1 MKFLIKQRTALT
13 NASMKSSEISY
24 VLIPPDTNK
33 FCCCFQSK
41 LILNVLN
48 IVSRLTEISAQREIQ
63 MKNLIVENSRKISSV
78 QVSFHLLSSA
88 SVYKLIQVTTTEE
101 NESQTAAET
110 EKNWTE
116 WRDVTE
122 SKSFIEL
129 FTQGS
134 FESFPLDSSKTN
146 FKTILSIKDED
157 VYVTVS
163 NAIAVSVTMYK
174 KLMHILLS
182 EIIQQEI
189 VHCINFRV
197 K

>member
-1 MKFLIKQRTALT
+1 
-13 NASMKSSEISY
+13 
-24 VLIPPDTNK
+24 
-33 FCCCFQSK
+33 
-41 LILNVLN
+41 
-48 IVSRLTEISAQREIQ
+48 

-78 QVSFHLLSSA
+78 QVSFQFVHLLSSA
-88 SVYKLIQVTTTEE
+88 SVYKILQVTATEE

-110 EKNWTE
+110 EKVWTK

-134 FESFPLDSSKTN
+134 LESFPLDSSKTN

-163 NAIAVSVTMYK
+163 NAIAVLVTMYK
-174 KLMHILLS
+174 KLMHILLL
-182 EIIQQEI
+182 EKIQQEI
-189 VHCINFRV
+189 VHCIKICV